1 MYAGQYD
8 TSHTREAEGAVANGA
23 GNARGGEPV
32 SAGSGTGADGCI
44 SEGGE
49 GSWGGLGT
57 GAGDAVDTGLVGGG
71 DRGLLA
77 GGNSS
82 WGGLCTGAGDAV
94 DTGPVGGVER
104 GLLAVGR
111 LSGNG
116 KVGKGEANWEL
127 LGLPSGTK
135 ASEMEI
141 VCTVKAPSLAKR
153 LGKA

>member
-1 MYAGQYD
+1 M
-8 TSHTREAEGAVANGA
+8 SHTREAEGAVAEGA
-23 GNARGGEPV
+23 GSVRGGEPV

-44 SEGGE
+44 SGG
-49 GSWGGLGT
+49 GWKRSWVGLCT

-71 DRGLLA
+71 
-77 GGNSS
+77 
-82 WGGLCTGAGDAV
+82 
-94 DTGPVGGVER
+94 ER
-104 GLLAVGR
+104 GLLALGR

-116 KVGKGEANWEL
+116 KLGNGEANWEL

-135 ASEMEI
+135 ASKMEI